1 MNYKPF
7 LYAAGI
13 AMSSQAFAQNGYK
26 ERNPTL
32 SCIVL
37 MKPDCSGPA
46 AVSLIMEFE
55 GKRFVNEGLTS
66 VIQFL
71 TRTTTQIQL
80 ATATPVEDYD
90 QKCGI
95 APMEKT
101 LSIGSGQIYFVRL
114 PHYSFAGEQCDFS
127 SKIPFRSATVT
138 DECAVEP
145 FVRRKL
151 EELCYDPYSS

>member
-1 MNYKPF
+1 MSYNHF

-13 AMSSQAFAQNGYK
+13 SISTQAFAQNSFK
-26 ERNPTL
+26 EPNPTL

-46 AVSLIMEFE
+46 AVPLTMEFE

-71 TRTTTQIQL
+71 TRTTAQIQL
-80 ATATPVEDYD
+80 TTATPAEDYD

-127 SKIPFRSATVT
+127 SKIPFKSATVT

-151 EELCYDPYSS
+151 EELCYEPFSS